1 MYQDRTRIEKGTA
14 MKRNRAVTAYL
25 LFIAICIGCKPEK
38 KAAVEKETQE
48 RRQVQPTED
57 TLSAE
62 ECGRIMAMLD
72 AAILRVNAG
81 NGETAKKRLVTA
93 SWDSVGGGFLCIGK
107 GVVNPKLP
115 SAAQTEAREKAARL
129 TAERWALY
137 LKKWR
142 DGVYVSPTRG
152 IGGEITYSREL
163 CRRSDGDTLFLLLQV
178 PLGSIV
184 GRCRGGIKSERVPP
198 AGEP

>member
-1 MYQDRTRIEKGTA
+1 MYQEWRRIEKGTV

-25 LFIAICIGCKPEK
+25 LFVAICIGCKPEK
-38 KAAVEKETQE
+38 KAAVEKEPQE
-48 RRQVQPTED
+48 RRQVQPTQD

-62 ECGRIMAMLD
+62 ECGRIMAKLD
-72 AAILRVNAG
+72 AVIRRVNAG
-81 NGETAKKRLVTA
+81 NGEAEKKRLVTE
-93 SWDSVGGGFLCIGK
+93 SWDSVGGGFLCMGK

-115 SAAQTEAREKAARL
+115 EAARSGAQRKAARL

-152 IGGEITYSREL
+152 IGGEIAYSREL
-163 CRRSDGDTLFLLLQV
+163 CRRNDEDTLFLLLQV

-184 GRCRGGIKSERVPP
+184 V
-198 AGEP
+198 GEAD